1 MSPAPRPRRLRS
13 TRADQERFPCSLI
26 DRSAEE
32 APDSTPA
39 TSLRLPRSTSPQPPL
54 NQTKSLREFPNPPPE
69 DGRHRVRV
77 ASGPYPPD
85 SSRCDLEGRK
95 RRFLTYAFPPRSP
108 GPHHLAVLTRPGF
121 VGAACHPN
129 PASPRPGC
137 PQLRS
142 PAATEPRSR
151 SLTSTQSMCTSR
163 RTRSCS
169 HSASPARDSC
179 GRLLRC
185 PHRRPVHGARGLD
198 RERRDC
204 ALLVVRR

>member
-13 TRADQERFPCSLI
+13 TRADQERFPCSHI

-77 ASGPYPPD
+77 ASGPYPPG

-151 SLTSTQSMCTSR
+151 SLTSNTVKVRGRLRAVWLPLWLAGARRNSSRSSRAQLWRVQDLGFTHMTSR
-163 RTRSCS
+163 R
-169 HSASPARDSC
+169 
-179 GRLLRC
+179 
-185 PHRRPVHGARGLD
+185 PVF
-198 RERRDC
+198 
-204 ALLVVRR
+204 

>member
-1 MSPAPRPRRLRS
+1 MSPAPRPCRLRS
-13 TRADQERFPCSLI
+13 TRADQERFPCSHI
-26 DRSAEE
+26 DHSAEE

-77 ASGPYPPD
+77 ASGPYPPG

-151 SLTSTQSMCTSR
+151 SLTSTQSICTSR
-163 RTRSCS
+163 RTRLVSQ
-169 HSASPARDSC
+169 ASQPQASN
-179 GRLLRC
+179 
-185 PHRRPVHGARGLD
+185 
-198 RERRDC
+198 
-204 ALLVVRR
+204 

>member
-1 MSPAPRPRRLRS
+1 MSPAHGHAGCAAQGR
-13 TRADQERFPCSLI
+13 TRNGSRVHSLI
-26 DRSAEE
+26 AQREE

-77 ASGPYPPD
+77 ASGPYPPG

-163 RTRSCS
+163 RTRLRSQTTKRPHFS
-169 HSASPARDSC
+169 SNL
-179 GRLLRC
+179 GRL
-185 PHRRPVHGARGLD
+185 
-198 RERRDC
+198 
-204 ALLVVRR
+204 

>member
-1 MSPAPRPRRLRS
+1 MSPAPRPPRPRS

-39 TSLRLPRSTSPQPPL
+39 TSLRLPRSSTSPQPPL

-77 ASGPYPPD
+77 ASGPYPPG

-95 RRFLTYAFPPRSP
+95 HRFLTYAFPPRSP

-151 SLTSTQSMCTSR
+151 SFTSTQSTCTSR
-163 RTRSCS
+163 RTRS
-169 HSASPARDSC
+169 
-179 GRLLRC
+179 
-185 PHRRPVHGARGLD
+185 
-198 RERRDC
+198 
-204 ALLVVRR
+204 

>member
-77 ASGPYPPD
+77 ASGPYPPG

-129 PASPRPGC
+129 PGISQARLPPASQSCCDRTTVEVSH
-137 PQLRS
+137 LHS
-142 PAATEPRSR
+142 INVHFTAHSFMITIELAAKP
-151 SLTSTQSMCTSR
+151 L
-163 RTRSCS
+163 
-169 HSASPARDSC
+169 
-179 GRLLRC
+179 
-185 PHRRPVHGARGLD
+185 GAIQ
-198 RERRDC
+198 
-204 ALLVVRR
+204 

>member
-1 MSPAPRPRRLRS
+1 MSPAPRPRRLRG

-77 ASGPYPPD
+77 ASGPYPPG

-95 RRFLTYAFPPRSP
+95 RRFLTYAIS
-108 GPHHLAVLTRPGF
+108 ATLTG
-121 VGAACHPN
+121 
-129 PASPRPGC
+129 PASSG
-137 PQLRS
+137 S
-142 PAATEPRSR
+142 AD
-151 SLTSTQSMCTSR
+151 TSR
-163 RTRSCS
+163 LCR
-169 HSASPARDSC
+169 
-179 GRLLRC
+179 GRLPPKPGISQARLPPASQSCCDRTTVEVS
-185 PHRRPVHGARGLD
+185 HLHSINVHFTAHSFMITFGLAST
-198 RERRDC
+198 R
-204 ALLVVRR
+204 